1 MCGII
6 GVVGKPGNNVVPKTV
21 EGLYKLEYRGYDSV
35 GLAAVT
41 PNNRLEVRKAAGRLE
56 RVESALGM
64 RSIVAWC
71 AVGHTRWA
79 THGPPTDYNAHPHTD
94 CGNTLAVVHNGIIK
108 NFMELRSY
116 LSERGHELR
125 SDTDTELI
133 AHLIEEFLSKG
144 MDTLAALKETVKLL
158 EGSYALAVVHVRSP
172 DRIYFAKRESPLVIG
187 LGNGENFL
195 ASDIPA
201 FLEYANRVIILED
214 GEVGWITAD
223 SVYIEK
229 VDGGPVDAR
238 SRVKVI
244 EWSAEMAS
252 KGGYQHYMLKEIHEQ
267 PRSLRDTYFGM
278 LSVKEV
284 AKASEMLLSGRRI
297 YVTAAGTSYHA
308 ALVFDYL
315 MNSLSGIPVIP
326 FISSEHKKYSKVISS
341 DDVLVAISQ
350 SGETI
355 DTLKA
360 VRLFKQRGGKV
371 IAVSNVLGSA
381 IPRESDLALYTRAG
395 PEIGVAATKTFLAQV
410 MVLTYL
416 AAKVALYGG
425 TVSESEYN
433 DLVNSLSEAPRLVE
447 DSINRTEGYIRDL
460 ANYLVKSGHKDL
472 YYLGRG
478 LGYPLALEGAL
489 KLKEVAYLHA
499 EAYPAGESK
508 HGPIALVREG
518 YPVLF
523 VVTSD
528 TRDEIIGNMQEMKAR
543 GALVITLSRNDTGVR
558 ETSGVLIEVPAA
570 SSLLLEPF
578 SLVPPLQLLAYYAS
592 VKQGHDPDR
601 PRNLAKTVTV
611 E

>member
-6 GVVGKPGNNVVPKTV
+6 GVVGKPGNNVVPKTI
-21 EGLYKLEYRGYDSV
+21 EGLYRLEYRGYDSV

-41 PNNRLEVRKAAGRLE
+41 PSNRLEVRKAAGRLG
-56 RVESALGM
+56 RVERILGM

-94 CGNTLAVVHNGIIK
+94 CRNTLAVVHNGIIK

-144 MDTLAALKETVKLL
+144 MDLLAALKETVKLL
-158 EGSYALAVVHVRSP
+158 EGSYALAVVYVGSP

-187 LGNGENFL
+187 LGDGENFL

-201 FLEYANRVIILED
+201 FLEHANRVIILED

-223 SVYIEK
+223 GVHIEK
-229 VDGGPVDAR
+229 VDGRPVDAR

-252 KGGYQHYMLKEIHEQ
+252 KGGYPHYMLKEIHEQ

-308 ALVFDYL
+308 ALVFDYV
-315 MNSLSGIPVIP
+315 MNSVSGIPVIP
-326 FISSEHKKYSKVISS
+326 FISSEYKKYSKVIRS

-360 VRLFKQRGGKV
+360 VRLFKQCGGKV

-381 IPRESDLALYTRAG
+381 IPRESDLTLYTRAG

-425 TVSESEYN
+425 AVSESEYN

-460 ANYLVKSGHKDL
+460 ASYLVKSGHKDL

-543 GALVITLSRNDTGVR
+543 GALVMALSRSDVGVR